1 MQHFRH
7 HVRLRRKSGIYCLQL
22 HQKEIIGMKLNL
34 HDFKFNFQK
43 PMWFY
48 LLTTNNSLM
57 GKV

>member
-34 HDFKFNFQK
+34 HDFKFIHS
-43 PMWFY
+43 Y
-48 LLTTNNSLM
+48 LTKEDPKENNKSKLTE
-57 GKV
+57 